1 MPLYS
6 PFGKVIGSIPRISG
20 HIFQATAMAG
30 LACTHDNGNGTILWH
45 QTGKTVAREIS
56 ELFFAAE
63 QQVWISRE
71 PFDE

>member
-30 LACTHDNGNGTILWH
+30 LYARQWERHYSVAPNWENGRTRNFGT
-45 QTGKTVAREIS
+45 
-56 ELFFAAE
+56 FFAAE